1 MRDLDTEF
9 WARLIGKSTQNAMAS
24 LSTMIGQEV
33 AVDKLRLRPVSM
45 ADIAEM
51 MGGPEALTVG
61 IYLTVSGSADGHMML
76 MYQPAIA
83 FGFVDLL
90 LGQEIGMTS
99 ALGEMEESALGEM
112 GNVVG
117 SSFLNAMADSAALR
131 LMPSPPSVT
140 MDMAGALLDIIAVD
154 IMLNQDE
161 AYIAE
166 TTFRTP
172 GQAMSGV
179 FFVIP
184 GDSLMQALEQ
194 GAGAA
199 T

>member
-1 MRDLDTEF
+1 M
-9 WARLIGKSTQNAMAS
+9 SS

-33 AVDKLRLRPVSM
+33 AVEDLRLRKVSM
-45 ADIAEM
+45 DEVARL
-51 MGGPEALTVG
+51 MGGREALTVG
-61 IYLTVSGSADGHMML
+61 IYLTVSGSANGHMML

-83 FGFVDLL
+83 LGFVDLL
-90 LGQEIGMTS
+90 LGQEIGMTNE
-99 ALGEMEESALGEM
+99 LGEMERSALGEM

-117 SSFLNAMADSAALR
+117 SSFLNAMADAANLR
-131 LMPSPPSVT
+131 LMPSPPNVT

-154 IMLNQDE
+154 IMLNQDD

-166 TTFRTP
+166 TTFRTAD
-172 GQAMSGV
+172 QRMSGL

-194 GAGAA
+194 SLGAA
-199 T
+199 L

>member
-1 MRDLDTEF
+1 MISL
-9 WARLIGKSTQNAMAS
+9 STSNAMAN
-24 LSTMIGQEV
+24 LSIMIGQEV
-33 AVDKLRLRPVSM
+33 SVENLRLRQVSM
-45 ADIAEM
+45 DEVAQL

-61 IYLTVSGSADGHMML
+61 VYLTVSGSADGHMML

-83 FGFVDLL
+83 LAFVDLL
-90 LGQEIGMTS
+90 LGQELGSTRD
-99 ALGEMEESALGEM
+99 LGEMEQSALGEM

-117 SSFLNAMADSAALR
+117 SSFLNAMADSVSLR

-140 MDMAGALLDIIAVD
+140 MDMAGALLDIIAADV
-154 IMLNQDE
+154 LLTQDE

-166 TTFRTP
+166 TTFRTSD
-172 GQAMSGV
+172 QRMSGV

-194 GAGAA
+194 SAGAVP
-199 T
+199 